1 LPGQGEEQI
10 DLDIIGELCHF
21 LEFDRIV
28 MALSWKPVILAV
40 PDQAW
45 QAARVSKVSCKSGW
59 RRSGKVVGNLQSVR
73 NCTTTGRGQHATR
86 KRHGATA
93 VQSQQVSGYPDRLVF
108 CLSERAT

>member
-59 RRSGKVVGNLQSVR
+59 RRSGKVVGNLQSAR
-73 NCTTTGRGQHATR
+73 NCTTTGCGQHASGTAR
-86 KRHGATA
+86 AA
-93 VQSQQVSGYPDRLVF
+93 VQSQQVSGFPDRLVF